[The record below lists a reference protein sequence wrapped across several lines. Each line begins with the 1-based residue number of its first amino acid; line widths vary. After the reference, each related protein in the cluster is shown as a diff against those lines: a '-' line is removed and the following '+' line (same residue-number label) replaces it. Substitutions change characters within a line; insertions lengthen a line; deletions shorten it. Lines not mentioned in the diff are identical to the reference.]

1 MTCSVWGL
9 LSLKEGRPAWG
20 RRGGPGRVVTLSSIF
35 PFSSFDDEGA
45 EAWRDTLLS
54 PITD

>member
-45 EAWRDTLLS
+45 EAWRDNLLA
-54 PITD
+54 PIPD